1 LKKRAILAH
10 GGRWLAALLRLLFCR
25 PPQPAYK
32 PGPRTGHAGAL
43 RRSKQYNE
51 REDLMIHRTSLTR
64 RVLLGLTAAA
74 AGLLMAAPASAEASF
89 EGKTIEWIIPFS
101 AGGGSDVWARFNAP
115 FLSKYLPGNPTVV
128 VVNEPGGGSTKG
140 TNLFAAR
147 AKPDGLT
154 ILGTSGSTQFP
165 YLLGDPRV
173 RYEYKDWDVVMAA
186 PTGGVVYTTPSL
198 GLSSP
203 ADIGKL
209 KGQSL
214 VYASQGATSLDL
226 VPLLAFKLMDLDVKH
241 VFGFKG
247 RGDGRLAFER
257 GETNI
262 DYQTTPAYNAT
273 VVPLIKEGKAI
284 PLMSFG
290 QLDEKGNII
299 RDPAVPDLP
308 TVPEVYEKLKG
319 KKPSGKFWETYKIF
333 MPSAF
338 AVQKILWVKGGAPE
352 EVARVYYAAAD
363 RLEKDKE
370 FQTKTDKILGG
381 YPLLRGDRLE
391 KTIQQAFQIDADTQR
406 FVKEWVGK
414 KYRVKFD

>member
-1 LKKRAILAH
+1 M
-10 GGRWLAALLRLLFCR
+10 
-25 PPQPAYK
+25 
-32 PGPRTGHAGAL
+32 
-43 RRSKQYNE
+43 E
-51 REDLMIHRTSLTR
+51 MIRFRTSL
-64 RVLLGLTAAA
+64 RVGRWIAAFGLSLALAGPVLG
-74 AGLLMAAPASAEASF
+74 AAPYY
-89 EGKTIEWIIPFS
+89 EGKSIEVIIPFPV
-101 AGGGSDVWARFNAP
+101 AGGTDIWIRTIAP
-115 FLSKYLPGNPTVV
+115 YLEKNIPGNPNFTFRNV
-128 VVNEPGGGSTKG
+128 GGGRG
-140 TNLFAAR
+140 IPGMMEFAQK
-147 AKPDGLT
+147 AKPDGL
-154 ILGTSGSTQFP
+154 ILLVSSATNYFP
-165 YLLGDPRV
+165 VLLGD
-173 RYEYKDWDVVMAA
+173 KAA
-186 PTGGVVYTTPSL
+186 KYDLRQWKPLLVNPVGGVMYA
-198 GLSSP
+198 SP
-203 ADIGKL
+203 ASGIKRVEDVAKTKDLIYGGISAIG
-209 KGQSL
+209 
-214 VYASQGATSLDL
+214 LDL
-226 VPLLAFKLMDLDVKH
+226 IPLISFELLEMDVKG
-241 VFGFKG
+241 VLGFKG
-247 RGDGRLAFER
+247 RGDARIAFER